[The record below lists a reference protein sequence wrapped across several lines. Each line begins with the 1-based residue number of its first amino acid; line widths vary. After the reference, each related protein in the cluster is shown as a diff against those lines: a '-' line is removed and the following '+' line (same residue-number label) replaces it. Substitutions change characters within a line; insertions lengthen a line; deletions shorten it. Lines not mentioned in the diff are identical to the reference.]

1 MRVVID
7 VVVRNGIECVVT
19 SIVAYVR
26 SLRNRYPQSQ
36 KQFIEQSKITLSKEW
51 GISRTFV
58 LSGCRGIEG
67 EVRKI
72 RHILRSIPHT
82 PPLEPKSSIV
92 IVVPPLG
99 LFSLM
104 LCLYLL

>member
-7 VVVRNGIECVVT
+7 VVVRSGIECVVA

-58 LSGCRGIEG
+58 LSGCRDIEG

-72 RHILRSIPHT
+72 RAMFRSIPHI
-82 PPLEPKSSIV
+82 PPLELKASMFV
-92 IVVPPLG
+92 VVPPLG
-99 LFSLM
+99 SLSQLLF
-104 LCLYLL
+104 LLWL